1 MIFTENFAI
10 ALRALKANA
19 LRSMLTTLG
28 IIIGTAAVIAVVS
41 IIQGLQFMIVGEL
54 QGVGATYVMVFP
66 NEPDREDR
74 AAARAVRL
82 TPEDAEAIRQRVTG
96 IDKMTP
102 ILNGNLVAKYLD
114 REHATNVFGTNE
126 QMPEVT
132 NQAIE
137 LGRFFSQFDLRERRK
152 VAVVGWKVVDE
163 LRLGDQPLGKEI
175 YVGKLRATVIG
186 VMERQ
191 GQTLGQDRDDVI
203 YIPFDTAVGLFGRT
217 SAERISLRIQAVS
230 VDVVNQVQDSIRQ
243 LLRQR
248 HGLGAKDR
256 DDFHVLVQDQVLKT
270 VNSILGGITAVVG
283 AVVSVALLVGGI
295 GIMNIMLVSVTERTR
310 EIGVRKSVG
319 ARKRDILVQFL
330 IEAVSLSLVGG
341 AIGILLGWGAGA
353 LAVAVIPYDL
363 PPVHV
368 PFWAI
373 ALAFGFSSLVG
384 VVFGIYPAGK
394 AARLDPIDALRY
406 E

>member
-175 YVGKLRATVIG
+175 YLGKLRATVIG

>member
-1 MIFTENFAI
+1 MIVTENFAI
-10 ALRALKANA
+10 ALRALRANA

-54 QGVGATYVMVFP
+54 QGVGATYIMVFP
-66 NEPDREDR
+66 NQPDREDR
-74 AAARAVRL
+74 AVARPVRL
-82 TPEDAEAIRQRVTG
+82 TPEDAEAIRQRVVG

-102 ILNGNLVAKYLD
+102 ILQGNLVAKYLD
-114 REHATNVFGTNE
+114 REHATNVFGTND

-132 NQAIE
+132 NQPLE

-152 VAVVGWKVVDE
+152 VAVVGWKVIEE

-217 SAERISLRIQAVS
+217 AAERISLRIQAAS

-248 HGLGAKDR
+248 HGLSPKDR
-256 DDFHVLVQDQVLKT
+256 DDFHVLVQDQVLKS

-341 AIGILLGWGAGA
+341 AIGILFGWGAGA
-353 LAVAVIPYDL
+353 LAVALIPYDL

-368 PFWAI
+368 PLWAV

-394 AARLDPIDALRY
+394 AAQLDPIEALRY